1 MHRGILFNMSYIENG
16 SKCYAHFTSREN
28 SAPPA
33 PLTEPFS
40 VNTSQD
46 TDLNIANK
54 PTAASCSNNG
64 DGKAM

>member
-1 MHRGILFNMSYIENG
+1 MICTFL
-16 SKCYAHFTSREN
+16 SREN
-28 SAPPA
+28 NTAPA

-46 TDLNIANK
+46 TGSNVANK
-54 PTAASCSNNG
+54 PTTASCSNTN

>member
-1 MHRGILFNMSYIENG
+1 MSYIDND

-28 SAPPA
+28 STPPA

-40 VNTSQD
+40 VTTSQD
-46 TDLNIANK
+46 EDSNIAKNR
-54 PTAASCSNNG
+54 TAALCSNNG